1 MSIPET
7 EKRIQTIIQG
17 ILELPSL
24 PTVVAKIVELV
35 DNPKTNARTLARLIS
50 SDPAL
55 TARILKLANS
65 AYYGF
70 PRRIGTINLA
80 IVVLGFN
87 SVRDLAVS
95 ASIVDRLNLDP
106 TSQRFDMSRFW
117 DHSLGVAIAAR
128 MLLKLG
134 SARVV
139 GEAFVAGLL
148 HDIGR
153 LVIVRYMPREFGE
166 ISALVES
173 EGLELWEAERQVLKM
188 DHAQIGGLLCRYWH
202 LPENLC
208 EAINWHHNPMGQEKP
223 ELLTALVHVADQLV
237 RHCEGPDNPEGGS
250 QILLDDLTNMLGM
263 RRNEDGEVD
272 LDWYAERY
280 QEESQKAETFR
291 GLVQGREIPGEDE

>member
-1 MSIPET
+1 MKTLST
-7 EKRIQTIIQG
+7 EQRIQTIIQG
-17 ILELPSL
+17 ILDLPSL

-87 SVRDLAVS
+87 SLRDLAVS
-95 ASIVDRLNLDP
+95 ASIVDRLNQDP
-106 TSQRFDMSRFW
+106 GSPRFEMGRFW

-153 LVIVRYMPREFGE
+153 LVIVRYMPREYTQ
-166 ISALVES
+166 ITALVEQQ
-173 EGLELWEAERQVLKM
+173 GLALWEAERQVLQM
-188 DHAQIGGLLCRYWH
+188 DHAQIGALLCRYWH
-202 LPENLC
+202 LPESLC
-208 EAINWHHNPMGQEKP
+208 EAINWHHNPQGQEKP
-223 ELLTALVHVADQLV
+223 ELLTALVHVADELV
-237 RHCEGPDNPEGGS
+237 RYCEGQGNPEGNS
-250 QILLDDLTNMLGM
+250 RPLADEIANELGM
-263 RRNEDGEVD
+263 RRTEDGEVD
-272 LDWYAERY
+272 LEWYAERY
-280 QEESQKAETFR
+280 REESAKAETFR
-291 GLVQGREIPGEDE
+291 GLVQGRELPEEEL

>member
-1 MSIPET
+1 MNAPST

-17 ILELPSL
+17 ILDLPSL

-65 AYYGF
+65 SYYGF

-95 ASIVDRLNLDP
+95 ASIVDRLNLEP
-106 TSQRFDMSRFW
+106 GNHRFDMSGFW

-134 SARVV
+134 SARVI

-153 LVIVRYMPREFGE
+153 LVIVRYMPAEYAR
-166 ISALVES
+166 ISALVRN
-173 EGLELWEAERQVLKM
+173 GGVALWEAERQVLMM
-188 DHAQIGGLLCRYWH
+188 DHAQIGALLCRYWH

-208 EAINWHHNPMGQEKP
+208 EAISWHHNPLGQEKP
-223 ELLTALVHVADQLV
+223 ELLTALVHVADELV
-237 RHCEGPDNPEGGS
+237 RYCEGDGNPEGGS
-250 QILLDDLTNMLGM
+250 RPLVDELANELGM

-272 LDWYAERY
+272 LEWYAQRFR
-280 QEESQKAETFR
+280 EESQKAETFR
-291 GLVQGREIPGEDE
+291 GLVQGREMPEDEE